1 MSSLPWH
8 RAIRNDKNNMFIN
21 IITIIISSINI
32 IININITADMNVRAK
47 LSHANLFK
55 SSSQNPFKTSS
66 KAPVTFFVKNHS
78 NKQTVRQGN
87 RNPSIFDTDVVRFQ
101 VYCDF
106 APANWSI

>member
-1 MSSLPWH
+1 MMSSLPWH
-8 RAIRNDKNNMFIN
+8 RAIRNDKSNMFIN
-21 IITIIISSINI
+21 IIAIIIII
-32 IININITADMNVRAK
+32 IINISITVDMNVRAK

-66 KAPVTFFVKNHS
+66 KAPVTFFMKNHS